1 MKKRYFAAV
10 CVRLSVRSEISPSA
24 LVPAA
29 VVDGELK
36 ISGETYIFD
45 HSGRMLTGW
54 VNESDYT
61 STGRDDLSNSDVNAL
76 RYFRSGGQQMNGW
89 RYMASPDDAEENWYY
104 FKDGRAYSTSYKTTE
119 ACGYGMA
126 KIKGET

>member
-1 MKKRYFAAV
+1 
-10 CVRLSVRSEISPSA
+10 
-24 LVPAA
+24 
-29 VVDGELK
+29 
-36 ISGETYIFD
+36 
-45 HSGRMLTGW
+45 MLTGW

-104 FKDGRAYSTSYKTTE
+104 FKEWPRITPHPIKQRRPADTE
-119 ACGYGMA
+119 
-126 KIKGET
+126 